1 MVDSEETSSR
11 PRLPRWVIVLLVV
24 IATVAVIAGVWYLAV
39 WGFGREAVS
48 SVGVAV
54 HDLLA

>member
-1 MVDSEETSSR
+1 MADSEETSSR
-11 PRLPRWVIVLLVV
+11 QRLPRWLIVLLVA

-48 SVGVAV
+48 SAGMVLPR
-54 HDLLA
+54 LLT